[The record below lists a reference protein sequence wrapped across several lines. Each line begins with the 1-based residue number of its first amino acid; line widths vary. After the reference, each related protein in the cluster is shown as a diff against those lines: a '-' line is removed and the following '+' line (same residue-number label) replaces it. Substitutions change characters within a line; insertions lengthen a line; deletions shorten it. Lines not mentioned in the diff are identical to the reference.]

1 MWEYDAVFSVELLI
15 EIKNPL
21 GGFHLLL
28 SLGRPNKDHEGQMAQ
43 E

>member
-15 EIKNPL
+15 EIKIPL
-21 GGFHLLL
+21 GGFIYL
-28 SLGRPNKDHEGQMAQ
+28 SLGRPNKDHESQMAQ